1 MNAAEQFLAS
11 LLVYQASV
19 CLGLDGRNVDV
30 DSLSKSMS
38 SYWEHGCAGCEDYER
53 RHAWLEFEWHCRSC
67 QAHSMSH

>member
-19 CLGLDGRNVDV
+19 CLGLDERNVDV

-38 SYWEHGCAGCEDYER
+38 AY
-53 RHAWLEFEWHCRSC
+53 
-67 QAHSMSH
+67 